1 MSTQP
6 TLAPH
11 DDPGQQAADAHY
23 YREVLHGLIDIGA
36 GLANLLH
43 QQAAAQAQPPQQAPA
58 PHPAPPP
65 APAPTTLTTLTTIT
79 AAFDGASRSVRR
91 CIALARS
98 LTQPAPPPN
107 HSAQHRAAARNRIL
121 REVEDTIQRTNN
133 PGSDHAESLQAE
145 LHDRLDAPDLDDDL
159 TTRPITEIITEIC
172 RDLGLASLP
181 GAHPWKRRTPADIH
195 QLQARAA
202 APSRPHQ
209 PGAGPQPAS
218 QAVTQPAP
226 PAPSPP
232 NAVPIRLAAIPRTTA
247 PTPAGPTPA
256 CDEAPDDAADLIAT
270 ILHHP
275 AHARWRPPPGA

>member
-1 MSTQP
+1 MSSQP
-6 TLAPH
+6 TLATH
-11 DDPGQQAADAHY
+11 DDPGQQAADAQY

-36 GLANLLH
+36 GLANFLH
-43 QQAAAQAQPPQQAPA
+43 QQAAAQAQSPHQAPA
-58 PHPAPPP
+58 THPAPPP
-65 APAPTTLTTLTTIT
+65 APAPTTLTTIT
-79 AAFDGASRSVRR
+79 AAFDDTSRSVRR

-98 LTQPAPPPN
+98 LTQPAPLPN
-107 HSAQHRAAARNRIL
+107 HSAQHRAAARQRIL

-159 TTRPITEIITEIC
+159 TTRPITEIITEIR
-172 RDLGLASLP
+172 RDLGIASLP
-181 GAHPWKRRTPADIH
+181 GVHPWKRRTPADIH

-209 PGAGPQPAS
+209 PGAVPQPAS

-232 NAVPIRLAAIPRTTA
+232 NAVPIRPAAIPRTTA
-247 PTPAGPTPA
+247 PAGPAPA
-256 CDEAPDDAADLIAT
+256 CNEAPDDAADLIAT

-275 AHARWRPPPGA
+275 AYARWRPPPGA